1 MTDYSKF
8 FKAYDVRG
16 TFPEIDQKVFYWTG
30 FGLVSQILTTE
41 NLPLKVAVCH
51 DCRYTSPKFYKAFC
65 AGVTDAGGEVI
76 ALGLGSTD
84 FLYAATQTL
93 DCSGAV
99 ITASHNP
106 KDDNG
111 VKIVKKAPQM
121 LGLNSGLAIIRDF
134 VLAKAHQ
141 DLSSENW
148 LEPVENTELKR
159 KVGHFYQNTMHH
171 IGRIDEVSASL
182 VRLYNQGR
190 RFKIVADCGN
200 GMGGWVMDIM
210 SKLYP
215 EIEFVKMYWDLDG
228 NFPNHPADPS
238 HRENLKELQLRVVE
252 EKADLGLAFDGD
264 ADRCYFVDE
273 KGELME
279 GNFVVAVLAKTF
291 LQDLSTDSSP
301 KFNPAIVYS
310 QPQSRAVAFTVLDY
324 DGVPVPSRQGHTFI
338 KANMVKY
345 KAVYGG
351 EGSGHHYFG
360 EFGYMDSGVLAAVK
374 IISLLVLQNL
384 SASELLS
391 DYTHRYFLSGEI
403 NFQLAPGQTFEQ
415 IKSAVLDQFT
425 DGIISQMDGVSVFY
439 SDWKFNLRT
448 SNTEPLVRLNV
459 ECIGQDQ
466 VAAKV
471 DLVRTVVGL

>member
-1 MTDYSKF
+1 
-8 FKAYDVRG
+8 
-16 TFPEIDQKVFYWTG
+16 
-30 FGLVSQILTTE
+30 
-41 NLPLKVAVCH
+41 
-51 DCRYTSPKFYKAFC
+51 
-65 AGVTDAGGEVI
+65 
-76 ALGLGSTD
+76 
-84 FLYAATQTL
+84 
-93 DCSGAV
+93 
-99 ITASHNP
+99 
-106 KDDNG
+106 
-111 VKIVKKAPQM
+111 
-121 LGLNSGLAIIRDF
+121 
-134 VLAKAHQ
+134 
-141 DLSSENW
+141 
-148 LEPVENTELKR
+148 
-159 KVGHFYQNTMHH
+159 
-171 IGRIDEVSASL
+171 
-182 VRLYNQGR
+182 
-190 RFKIVADCGN
+190 
-200 GMGGWVMDIM
+200 
-210 SKLYP
+210 
-215 EIEFVKMYWDLDG
+215 
-228 NFPNHPADPS
+228 
-238 HRENLKELQLRVVE
+238 
-252 EKADLGLAFDGD
+252 
-264 ADRCYFVDE
+264 
-273 KGELME
+273 
-279 GNFVVAVLAKTF
+279 
-291 LQDLSTDSSP
+291 
-301 KFNPAIVYS
+301 
-310 QPQSRAVAFTVLDY
+310 VAFTVLDY